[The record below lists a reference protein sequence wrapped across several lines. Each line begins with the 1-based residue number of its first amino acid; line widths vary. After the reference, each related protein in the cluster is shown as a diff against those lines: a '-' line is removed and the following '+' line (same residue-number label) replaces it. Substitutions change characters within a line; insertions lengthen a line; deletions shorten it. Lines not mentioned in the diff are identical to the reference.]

1 MLSTDARKAALKTFV
16 DDLEAD
22 TRLKK
27 WDREFL
33 TYYKGALDSST
44 KYSDDMT
51 FSRIMQDFMII
62 AAKNQS

>member
-1 MLSTDARKAALKTFV
+1 MLSGDARKAALKTFV
-16 DDLEAD
+16 DDLEGD

-33 TYYKGALDSST
+33 TGYKTKLDSST

-51 FSRIMQDFMII
+51 FSRIMTDFMII